1 MMKILSSGGTDPG
14 KKRKNN
20 EDSFLQDD
28 SLGLYAVADG
38 IGGHEGG
45 EVASR
50 MAMDTLR
57 EVLPGLLKGKD
68 TPPPFSLSLD
78 VEPRISALRYA
89 ITQSNQKILQAASI
103 NPALTG
109 MGTTI
114 TAVLL
119 CHGTAFIAHVG
130 DSRAYLLREG
140 QCDQI
145 TNDHSFVAEQIR
157 AGKLT
162 AEQAKIST
170 YRHIITRAVG
180 IDREVSVDH
189 ATIAV
194 KENDTILLCT
204 DGLTEM
210 VDDSEICAILAE
222 SAPAAATESLIR
234 RANEQGGVDNITAVV
249 FKILEIG

>member
-1 MMKILSSGGTDPG
+1 M
-14 KKRKNN
+14 
-20 EDSFLQDD
+20 
-28 SLGLYAVADG
+28 AV
-38 IGGHEGG
+38 
-45 EVASR
+45 
-50 MAMDTLR
+50 DTLK
-57 EVLPGLLKGKD
+57 EVMPGLLKGQD
-68 TPPPFSLSLD
+68 VTPPFSLSLD

-89 ITQSNQKILQAASI
+89 ITLSNQKILHAATT

-130 DSRAYLLREG
+130 DSRAYLLRSG

-157 AGKLT
+157 AGKLN
-162 AEQAKIST
+162 AEQAKTSA

-180 IDREVSVDH
+180 IDREVAVDH

-194 KENDTILLCT
+194 KENDTLLLCT

-210 VDDSEICAILAE
+210 IDDGEICAILAG
-222 SAPAAATESLIR
+222 SAPEAATENLIR

-249 FKILEIG
+249 LKILANG

>member
-1 MMKILSSGGTDPG
+1 MMKILSSGRSDPG

-20 EDSFLQDD
+20 EDSFLRDD
-28 SLGLYAVADG
+28 GLALYAVADG

-50 MAMDTLR
+50 IAMDTLK
-57 EVLPGLLKGKD
+57 EVMPGLLKGKD
-68 TPPPFSLSLD
+68 VTPPFSLSLD

-89 ITQSNQKILQAASI
+89 ITLSNQKILHAAST
-103 NPALTG
+103 NTALTG

-119 CHGTAFIAHVG
+119 CYGTAFIAHVG
-130 DSRAYLLREG
+130 DSRAYLLRSG

-162 AEQAKIST
+162 AEQAKTSA

-180 IDREVSVDH
+180 IDREVAVDH

-194 KENDTILLCT
+194 QVNDTLLLCT

-210 VDDSEICAILAE
+210 IDDGEICAILAGSTPE
-222 SAPAAATESLIR
+222 AATENLIR

-249 FKILEIG
+249 LKILAND

>member
-1 MMKILSSGGTDPG
+1 MMKILSSGRSDPG

-20 EDSFLQDD
+20 EDSFLRDD
-28 SLGLYAVADG
+28 GLALYAVADG

-50 MAMDTLR
+50 MAVDTLK
-57 EVLPGLLKGKD
+57 EVMPGLLKGKD
-68 TPPPFSLSLD
+68 VTPPFSLSLD

-89 ITQSNQKILQAASI
+89 ITLSNQKILHAATT
-103 NPALTG
+103 NPLLTG

-130 DSRAYLLREG
+130 DSRAYLLRSG

-162 AEQAKIST
+162 AEQAKTST

-180 IDREVSVDH
+180 IDREVAVDH
-189 ATIAV
+189 STIAV
-194 KENDTILLCT
+194 KANDTILLCT

-210 VDDSEICAILAE
+210 VDDGEICTILGG
-222 SAPAAATESLIR
+222 SAPDAAAENLIR

-249 FKILEIG
+249 LKILAND

>member
-20 EDSFLQDD
+20 EDSFLRDD
-28 SLGLYAVADG
+28 GLALYAVADG

-68 TPPPFSLSLD
+68 TTPPFSLSLD

>member
-28 SLGLYAVADG
+28 GLGLYAVADG

-50 MAMDTLR
+50 IAMDTFR
-57 EVLPGLLKGKD
+57 EVLPGLLKGND
-68 TPPPFSLSLD
+68 VTPPFSLSLD

-89 ITQSNQKILQAASI
+89 ITLSNQKILQTASI

-114 TAVLL
+114 TALLL
-119 CHGTAFIAHVG
+119 CRGAAYIAHVG
-130 DSRAYLLREG
+130 DSRAYLLRSGE
-140 QCDQI
+140 CSQI

-162 AEQAKIST
+162 AEQAKTSA

-189 ATIAV
+189 ATLEV
-194 KENDTILLCT
+194 KENDTFLLCT

-210 VDDSEICAILAE
+210 VADSEICAILAE
-222 SAPAAATESLIR
+222 CAPAAATENLIR

-249 FKILEIG
+249 FKILATE

>member
-20 EDSFLQDD
+20 EHSFLRDD
-28 SLGLYAVADG
+28 GLALYAVADG

-50 MAMDTLR
+50 IAMDTLR
-57 EVLPGLLKGKD
+57 EVMPGLLKGND
-68 TPPPFSLSLD
+68 TTPPFSLSLD
-78 VEPRISALRYA
+78 VEPKISALRYA
-89 ITQSNQKILQAASI
+89 ITLSNKKILQAASL

-114 TAVLL
+114 TVVLL
-119 CHGTAFIAHVG
+119 SHGTAYIAHVG
-130 DSRAYLLREG
+130 DSRAYLLRAGE
-140 QCDQI
+140 CDQI

-162 AEQAKIST
+162 AEQAKTST

-180 IDREVSVDH
+180 IDREVSIDH
-189 ATIAV
+189 ATLAI
-194 KENDTILLCT
+194 KQDDTFLLCT

-210 VDDSEICAILAE
+210 VDDGEICRILAE
-222 SAPAAATESLIR
+222 GAPAAATDNLIR
-234 RANEQGGVDNITAVV
+234 RANEQGGVDNITTVV
-249 FKILEIG
+249 FKILETG

>member
-1 MMKILSSGGTDPG
+1 MMKILSSGRTDPG

-20 EDSFLQDD
+20 EDSFLRDD
-28 SLGLYAVADG
+28 GLGLYAVADG

-50 MAMDTLR
+50 IAMDTLR
-57 EVLPGLLKGKD
+57 EVMPGLLKGKD
-68 TPPPFSLSLD
+68 VTPPFSLSLD
-78 VEPRISALRYA
+78 VEPKISALRYA
-89 ITQSNQKILQAASI
+89 ITQSNKKILQTASI

-130 DSRAYLLREG
+130 DSRAYLLRSG

-162 AEQAKIST
+162 SEQAKTST

-180 IDREVSVDH
+180 IDQEVAVDH
-189 ATIAV
+189 ASIAV
-194 KENDTILLCT
+194 KEDDTLLLCT

-210 VDDSEICAILAE
+210 VDDGEICAILRG
-222 SAPAAATESLIR
+222 SAPEAAAENLIR
-234 RANEQGGVDNITAVV
+234 RANEQGGVDNITVV
-249 FKILEIG
+249 VLKILATG

>member
-1 MMKILSSGGTDPG
+1 MMRILSSGGTDPG

-57 EVLPGLLKGKD
+57 EVLPGLLKGND
-68 TPPPFSLSLD
+68 VTPPFSLSLD
-78 VEPRISALRYA
+78 VEPKISALRYA
-89 ITQSNQKILQAASI
+89 ITLSNQKILQAASL

-114 TAVLL
+114 TVVLL
-119 CHGTAFIAHVG
+119 SRGTAYIAHVG
-130 DSRAYLLREG
+130 DSRAYLLRSGE
-140 QCDQI
+140 CDQI

-162 AEQAKIST
+162 AEQAKTST

-180 IDREVSVDH
+180 IDREVSIDH
-189 ATIAV
+189 ATLAI
-194 KENDTILLCT
+194 KQDDTFLLCT

-210 VDDSEICAILAE
+210 VDDGEIRAILAGG
-222 SAPAAATESLIR
+222 APAAATENLIR

-249 FKILEIG
+249 FKILEPG

>member
-1 MMKILSSGGTDPG
+1 MMKILSSGRTDPG

-20 EDSFLQDD
+20 EDSFLRDD
-28 SLGLYAVADG
+28 GLGLYAVADG

-50 MAMDTLR
+50 IAMDTLR
-57 EVLPGLLKGKD
+57 EVMPGLLRGD
-68 TPPPFSLSLD
+68 DVTPPFSLSLD

-89 ITQSNQKILQAASI
+89 ITLSNQKILQTAAL

-114 TAVLL
+114 TAVLFWRE
-119 CHGTAFIAHVG
+119 TAFIAHVG
-130 DSRAYLLREG
+130 DSRAYLLRSGECK
-140 QCDQI
+140 QV

-157 AGKLT
+157 AGRLT
-162 AEQAKIST
+162 AEQAKTST

-180 IDREVSVDH
+180 IDREVAVDH
-189 ATIAV
+189 ATFAV
-194 KENDTILLCT
+194 KENDTFLLCT

-210 VDDSEICAILAE
+210 VDDGEICAILGDTVPE
-222 SAPAAATESLIR
+222 AATENLIC
-234 RANEQGGVDNITAVV
+234 RANEQGGVDNITALVI
-249 FKILEIG
+249 KILATG